1 MPPACQARTWLRPP
15 PAADSIRNQMTL
27 PAQIPSPLLI
37 PDSLLAL
44 AAPEPGGNP
53 LLGSW
58 VPIVAMVLIFW
69 LVVIAP
75 ERKQRRLREEMLGAL
90 KKGDEVLTNGG
101 MLGKVTQV
109 RDAQEVTLEVADG
122 VRIRFLRSAIS
133 SLREPS
139 SGGSSD
145 S

>member
-1 MPPACQARTWLRPP
+1 
-15 PAADSIRNQMTL
+15 MTL
-27 PAQIPSPLLI
+27 PALTPALFRNPEPLF
-37 PDSLLAL
+37 AL
-44 AAPEPGGNP
+44 ADPAPGGNP

-109 RDAQEVTLEVADG
+109 QDDQVTLQVADG
-122 VRIRFLRSAIS
+122 VRIRFLRSSIT
-133 SLREPS
+133 SLREAA